1 MNGLSLEGNTE
12 VGQMEKGDESSRQR
26 ENAGEVG
33 VHSTLKNLQD
43 AHITAFA
50 NSFRELVED
59 D

>member
-12 VGQMEKGDESSRQR
+12 VGQMKKGDESSRQR

-33 VHSTLKNLQD
+33 VHSTLRNLQD
-43 AHITAFA
+43 AITAFA

>member
-1 MNGLSLEGNTE
+1 MGPSG
-12 VGQMEKGDESSRQR
+12 R

-33 VHSTLKNLQD
+33 VHSTLRNLQD

-50 NSFRELVED
+50 NSFGELVED